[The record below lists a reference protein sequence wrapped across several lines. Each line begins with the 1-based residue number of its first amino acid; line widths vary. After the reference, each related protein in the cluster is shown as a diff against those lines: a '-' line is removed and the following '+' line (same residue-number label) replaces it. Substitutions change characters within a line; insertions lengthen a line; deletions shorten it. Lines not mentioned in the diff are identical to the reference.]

1 MKLNEVLWGDLRVL
15 SEFRVS
21 YPSLDAINQ
30 LLLKLRA
37 EKDVYAVL
45 LSPVNAQK
53 NDFAVTGVVVV
64 ANGRSSAIDEFA
76 QTLSASAIAPASENA
91 KRKMVIDLTMKI

>member
-1 MKLNEVLWGDLRVL
+1 M
-15 SEFRVS
+15 
-21 YPSLDAINQ
+21 
-30 LLLKLRA
+30 LK
-37 EKDVYAVL
+37 
-45 LSPVNAQK
+45 K